1 MFSRSRAILKGDG
14 KMTKITKCLGCGRTI
29 KCTLYKGTQGSCFW
43 KCREC
48 AKKFL
53 GAYVKR
59 WQ

>member
-1 MFSRSRAILKGDG
+1 
-14 KMTKITKCLGCGRTI
+14 MTKITKCLGCGRTI

-43 KCREC
+43 KCSEC

>member
-1 MFSRSRAILKGDG
+1 MRQ
-14 KMTKITKCLGCGRTI
+14 ITKCLGCGKKTMCI
-29 KCTLYKGTQGSCFW
+29 LFKGTQGSCFW

-48 AKKFL
+48 AKKHL